1 MLDLSASSVPLPA
14 VQNGTYSISE
24 APLGT
29 ARRIRIVTIGGGA
42 SGINMIRTLRQTLTD
57 YEHIV
62 YEKNPSIGGTWYEN
76 RYPGCKCDVPA
87 HNYQYSWRHNP
98 SWSTFFASAQEIEQY
113 LCTVCEEE
121 KMGPSIKTS
130 HQVKGANWNE
140 EKGVWELEIQNTE
153 TGEAFQDYGHF
164 LLDATG
170 ILK

>member
-1 MLDLSASSVPLPA
+1 
-14 VQNGTYSISE
+14 
-24 APLGT
+24 
-29 ARRIRIVTIGGGA
+29 VTIGAGA

-57 YEHIV
+57 YEHVV

-98 SWSTFFASAQEIEQY
+98 SWSTFFASAHEIEKY

-130 HQVKGANWNE
+130 HQLKNASWNE
-140 EKGVWELEIQNTE
+140 VKGVWELEIRNLE
-153 TGEAFQDYGHF
+153 TGEIFNDYGHF

-170 ILK
+170 ILKYV